1 MAEQKPPNFLLIQS
15 NPLNT
20 DGPVTLFDQLK
31 PPTTSDILPMV
42 VANYGTPNYLKT
54 DTLFVRV
61 VKTFDKSQ
69 PRPGSVPDLEARNNF
84 DTAKPIQHC
93 MAIAN
98 DVYGTFAPLPTEVG
112 NEITDV
118 KNKNIIKQSVY
129 CYDSIGLLKS
139 GLKVGDKIPV
149 QFVTPTEA
157 KIVGDVVSNEIVS
170 QEGDNTG
177 NNGDGDGTTVGDS
190 KQNTSPTGDLQGG
203 NSDSSVNCK
212 TSNLLTTY
220 VPKPLVFE
228 NQICGNDRRNGLD
241 NTIVYKTEKCKT
253 GVLPNGQTVSL
264 HSKFFDQVT
273 GLITDLQNDPEVI
286 ASGYKIVISSGYRT
300 LDGQKYA
307 RRLNCPEAVA
317 KGATEQELYY
327 DKWKDLLAK
336 YKCKG
341 PEASPAVRTTSHL
354 TGMAVDILLDF
365 NGKFSQAEEGKP
377 CFKYVREN
385 CLIYK
390 KINQYAAKNKLIN
403 YRKEPWHWSTDGH

>member
-1 MAEQKPPNFLLIQS
+1 MADKKPPNFLLVQS

-54 DTLFVRV
+54 DTLFVKV
-61 VKTFDKSQ
+61 VKVFNKSQ

-84 DTAKPIQHC
+84 DTAKPVQHC

-98 DVYGTFAPLPTEVG
+98 DVYGTFVPLPTEFG
-112 NEITDV
+112 ENITDV

-129 CYDSIGLLKS
+129 CYDSIGLLKN
-139 GLKVGDKIPV
+139 GLKPGDKIPV

-157 KIVGDVVSNEIVS
+157 KIVGDVVSNEIVT
-170 QEGDNTG
+170 EDGT
-177 NNGDGDGTTVGDS
+177 NNVNGQNDGTTVGDS

-203 NSDSSVNCK
+203 NSDSSADCK
-212 TSNLLTTY
+212 TSNFLTTF
-220 VPKPLVFE
+220 VPKPLVFQ

-241 NTIVYKTEKCKT
+241 NTIVYNTEKCKT

-264 HSKFFDQVT
+264 HSKFFDQVAA
-273 GLITDLQNDPEVI
+273 LITDLQNDPEII
-286 ASGYKIVISSGYRT
+286 ASGYKIAISSGYRT

-377 CFKYVREN
+377 CFKYVRQN

-403 YRKEPWHWSTDGH
+403 YSKEPWHWSTDGH